1 MYGALS
7 FMIKCRI
14 ALIVLGCLLCIG
26 AGMGVAALCSQ
37 PVEADTGPPDPIWA
51 VPLGEDL
58 HYRLDSEGSILLICE
73 VYNTLSEPITL
84 SDVYV
89 SKAPAIR
96 SIAIDSVEIPAAGSG
111 LVRITA
117 FMDQSCREGI
127 QSHSTDVDMIFHW
140 EQGSALI
147 SLPLSFH
154 TEPPGA

>member
-26 AGMGVAALCSQ
+26 AGMGVAALCAE
-37 PVEADTGPPDPIWA
+37 PVEADALPPDPIWA

-58 HYRLDSEGSILLICE
+58 HYRLDGEGSILLICE
-73 VYNTLSEPITL
+73 VYNTLDEPITL

-89 SKAPAIR
+89 SKDPEIE
-96 SIAIDSVEIPAAGSG
+96 SITLETIEIPAAGSG

-117 FMDQSCREGI
+117 YMKDSCRENI
-127 QSHSTDVDMIFHW
+127 RSHSADVDMIFHW
-140 EQGSALI
+140 ERGSALI

>member
-26 AGMGVAALCSQ
+26 AGMGVAALSAQ
-37 PVEADTGPPDPIWA
+37 PLEADAAPPDPIWA

-58 HYRLDSEGSILLICE
+58 HYRLDREGGILLICE
-73 VYNTLSEPITL
+73 VYNDLEKPITL

-89 SKAPAIR
+89 SKDPSIL
-96 SIAIDSVEIPAAGSG
+96 SIALEPAEIPASGSG

-117 FMDQSCREGI
+117 VMDDSCREDI
-127 QSHSTDVDMIFHW
+127 RSHSPEVDMIFHW
-140 EQGSALI
+140 EGGSALI
-147 SLPLSFH
+147 SLPLCFV
-154 TEPPGA
+154 TEPNGS